1 MPLTKLQFRPGIN
14 KETTSYSN
22 EGGWFDMDKVRFRY
36 GFPEK
41 VGGWEKTSSTY
52 FLGTCRALHPWVS
65 LAGDRFIG
73 VGTHLK
79 YYINEGGAYQD
90 VTPIR
95 LTTSAGDVT
104 FNASANT
111 LSASVSIGDTS
122 LALTSSSGFPSAG
135 VIKIN
140 SEIIRY
146 ASISGNSLLGLERG
160 FDSTTEAA
168 HSSSAAVTCATLTVT
183 DTAHGCE
190 NNDFVT
196 FSGTA
201 TLGDQITAN
210 VLNQEYQISSIV
222 SDNSYLIEAREVASL
237 NSVTTPD
244 GYDPTYVFA
253 TTSDSGNGG
262 SSVVGAYQ
270 INTGLDTT
278 LGGSGWGAGTWA
290 RGTWG
295 SGASISTA
303 VDSLR
308 IWSHDNFGEDLLINV
323 RDGGIY
329 YWDKSANAGVT
340 FGRAVEL
347 SSLGGANTTPTIAKK
362 VLVSD
367 RDRHIIAFG
376 CDSEDNIGTQD
387 PLLIRFSSQES
398 LTDWKTTAE
407 NTAGDLRIGSGS
419 EIVTA
424 VETRQQVLVFTD
436 VSLHAMQ
443 FLGPPFTF
451 GINTLSE
458 NITIAGPL
466 AAIAIEDNVFWM
478 GAEEFYVYGGAVQRL
493 PCSVRDYV
501 FSDINSDQIEKV
513 TASTNTAFS
522 EIWWFY
528 PSSSSTENDRY
539 VVYNYEQ
546 QIWYYGTLARTCWLD
561 RGVETFP
568 IAASTDHALYY
579 HELGTDDGSTIPA
592 SGITAFIESSQM
604 DIGDGDQFVFLRRL
618 IPDMTFRDST
628 NQTPQATMTLKAR
641 NYPGGAYLQTNSKTV
656 EKTASVPV
664 EQFTDQVNVRLRGRS
679 FAFKI
684 ETTDTGIAWRLG
696 SPRVEI
702 QPDGMR

>member
-111 LSASVSIGDTS
+111 LSASVAIGDTS

>member
-111 LSASVSIGDTS
+111 LSASVAIGDTS
-122 LALTSSSGFPSAG
+122 LDLTSSLGFPSAG

-168 HSSSAAVTCATLTVT
+168 HSSSAAVTCATLIVT

-196 FSGTA
+196 FSGAA
-201 TLGDQITAN
+201 TLGDQITAT

-222 SDNSYLIEAREVASL
+222 NDNSYLIEAREVASL
-237 NSVTTPD
+237 NSITTPD

-308 IWSHDNFGEDLLINV
+308 IWSHDNFGEDLLMNV

-376 CDSEDNIGTQD
+376 CDSQDNIGTQD

-398 LTDWKTTAE
+398 LTDWASTST

-528 PSSSSTENDRY
+528 PSSSSIENDRY

-568 IAASTDHALYY
+568 IAASTDNALYY

-618 IPDMTFRDST
+618 IPDLTFRDST